1 MNISTIMI
9 LAAGFGK
16 SMKNYTKKVPKPL
29 IKIGNET
36 LIERIIKKLENY
48 GFKKIVIN
56 IFYLKNKIKKKLSNK
71 FKIKIHYSEEKILL
85 NTGGGIKNAIQLLKA
100 KEFFVINSDIIWEE
114 KKKNPFD
121 QLNKFWNKDKM
132 DALLLLYPKK
142 TNNGDFNINKS
153 NRIVINKNNPKYIFT
168 GIQILK
174 SKLFLKTKKK
184 IFPLFLIYEQLIEK
198 RRIFG
203 LVYNG
208 KWFHIGT
215 LESLQE
221 YKKMLKKFFFLLWAY
236 NQ

>member
-16 SMKNYTKKVPKPL
+16 SMKHYTKKVPKPL
-29 IKIGNET
+29 IKIGNKT
-36 LIERIIKKLENY
+36 LIERIIKKLEND

-142 TNNGDFNINKS
+142 KKIGDYNINKS
-153 NRIVINKNNPKYIFT
+153 NRIISNKNKPKYIFT

-221 YKKMLKKFFFLLWAY
+221 YKKMLE
-236 NQ
+236 

>member
-16 SMKNYTKKVPKPL
+16 SMKHYTKKVPKPL

-71 FKIKIHYSEEKILL
+71 FKTKIYYSDEKILL
-85 NTGGGIKNAIQLLKA
+85 NTGGGIKNAIKILKA
-100 KEFFVINSDIIWEE
+100 KEFFAINSDIIWEE
-114 KKKNPFD
+114 KTNSPFD

-142 TNNGDFNINKS
+142 KNRGDYSINKS
-153 NRIVINKNNPKYIFT
+153 NRIIIDKNSPKYIFT

-221 YKKMLKKFFFLLWAY
+221 YKKMLK
-236 NQ
+236 

>member
-16 SMKNYTKKVPKPL
+16 SMKHYTKKVPKPL
-29 IKIGNET
+29 IKIGNKT
-36 LIERIIKKLENY
+36 LIERIIKKLEND

-56 IFYLKNKIKKKLSNK
+56 IFYLKNKIKKKLSSK
-71 FKIKIHYSEEKILL
+71 FKTKIHYSEEKILL

-114 KKKNPFD
+114 NKKNPFD

-132 DALLLLYPKK
+132 DALLLLYPKR

-221 YKKMLKKFFFLLWAY
+221 YKKMLK
-236 NQ
+236 

>member
-9 LAAGFGK
+9 LAAGFEK
-16 SMKNYTKKVPKPL
+16 SMKHYTKKVPKPL

-36 LIERIIKKLENY
+36 LIERIIKKLEYY

-132 DALLLLYPKK
+132 DALLLLYPKR

-221 YKKMLKKFFFLLWAY
+221 YKKMLK
-236 NQ
+236 

>member
-16 SMKNYTKKVPKPL
+16 SMKHYTKKVPKPL

-100 KEFFVINSDIIWEE
+100 KEFFVINSDIIWKE

-121 QLNKFWNKDKM
+121 QLNKFW
-132 DALLLLYPKK
+132 
-142 TNNGDFNINKS
+142 NINKS

-221 YKKMLKKFFFLLWAY
+221 YKKMLK
-236 NQ
+236 